1 VVAQPTCRGAVN
13 SKELTT
19 RKAQTLG
26 GANLDIKVTNG
37 QITVNDAHVIK
48 ADVKASNGVIY
59 VIDKVLIPPAPGAS
73 PPPAGSSPTP
83 TPTPERKHHKKHGS

>member
-1 VVAQPTCRGAVN
+1 
-13 SKELTT
+13 
-19 RKAQTLG
+19 
-26 GANLDIKVTNG
+26 
-37 QITVNDAHVIK
+37 VIK

-83 TPTPERKHHKKHGS
+83 TPTPERKHHKKHGR